1 MSSIGGLNGIELLT
15 QQLMSRFDSNKDG
28 KLTVDEFSSV
38 LRSML
43 ESQPATVKAGA
54 TTAATAAA
62 TGGATTSAAVN
73 AAASAAAP
81 MTARGVART
90 DHMVG
95 FEPSKLAGRQS
106 VKYQFARAAMQYD
119 IESVKDKPSAEAL
132 LNSMKPAFERE
143 GLKVLAVK
151 GDRLQVD
158 LEGQPIWVDVIRGSG
173 SGTPAFQWVVEA

>member
-43 ESQPATVKAGA
+43 EPRPAAVKASA
-54 TTAATAAA
+54 TTAATAA
-62 TGGATTSAAVN
+62 TGSAAVSAATSAATPM
-73 AAASAAAP
+73 AAS
-81 MTARGVART
+81 GVRRT

-106 VKYQFARAAMQYD
+106 VKYQFARAAMQND

-173 SGTPAFQWVVEA
+173 SGTPAFQWVVEP

>member
-43 ESQPATVKAGA
+43 ESQPAAVKASA
-54 TTAATAAA
+54 TTAATTAAA
-62 TGGATTSAAVN
+62 GN
-73 AAASAAAP
+73 AAASPATP
-81 MTARGVART
+81 MTASGVRRT

-106 VKYQFARAAMQYD
+106 IKYQFARAAMQHD

-132 LNSMKPAFERE
+132 LNSMRPAFERE

-173 SGTPAFQWVVEA
+173 SGTPAFQWVVEP